1 MNIAIDISWFAT
13 GHQPAHR
20 AWMQLLSHML
30 ADRPADHF
38 IFLIQPDQQS
48 AGDGLQ
54 AATLLPVIP
63 QSGRSVARWYKKQ
76 LADLLLQQ
84 QAHVFIGRPGWLVP
98 LKGVVQWGWLISD
111 PRQYPAEVTSWWA
124 RLQYRRQLPA
134 MLQNASILLSDNAW
148 QAARWSEAWP
158 AIAAPIRH
166 LPPLPATDMPRLSPE
181 EKQAIRDRYSEG
193 KNYFL
198 ALGPFDAQSN
208 IITLLKAFSRFKKRQ
223 KTEWKLVLAGPV
235 DIAYPQL
242 SASLASYKYRADICL
257 HDQATDEEQKQLLA
271 AAYALIVPA
280 QQQVEHIRLSRAWAA
295 GIPQV
300 LPDPPENEIWVKDAA
315 LYVDIAQ
322 HDHIAD
328 QLMRLYKDEDF
339 YNRLREAADRRN
351 QEHQWPAVM
360 DWFNSLFTDTA
371 GKPGG

>member
-13 GHQPAHR
+13 SHQPAHR
-20 AWMQLLSHML
+20 AWMQLLGQL
-30 ADRPADHF
+30 LTARPADRF
-38 IFLIQPDQQS
+38 IFLIQADQQS
-48 AGDGLQ
+48 VGDRLQ
-54 AATLLPVIP
+54 PATLLSVIP
-63 QSGRSVARWYKKQ
+63 QSGGAAARWYKKQ

-84 QAHVFIGRPGWLVP
+84 HAHVFIGCPGWMVP
-98 LKGVVQWGWLISD
+98 LKNVVQWGWLTSD
-111 PRQYPAEVTSWWA
+111 PGQYPAGVTSWWA
-124 RLQYRRQLPA
+124 RLQYRRQLPG
-134 MLQNASILLSDNAW
+134 MLQNASILLSANAW

-158 AIAAPIRH
+158 AIGDRIRH
-166 LPPLPATDMPRLSPE
+166 LPPLPATDMPRLSLE
-181 EKQAIRDRYSEG
+181 EKQEIKNRYSEG

-198 ALGPFDAQSN
+198 ALGPFGAQSN

-223 KTEWKLVLAGPV
+223 KTEWKLVLAGPI
-235 DIAYPQL
+235 DAAYPQL

-257 HDQATDEEQKQLLA
+257 SDQATDEEQKQLLA

-280 QQQVEHIRLSRAWAA
+280 RQQVEHIRLTRAWAA

-300 LPDPPENEIWVKDAA
+300 LPAAPENEIWVKDAA

-328 QLMRLYKDEDF
+328 QLMHLYKDEDF
-339 YNRLREAADRRN
+339 YNRLREAAGRRN

-360 DWFNSLFTDTA
+360 DWFNSLFTAPA